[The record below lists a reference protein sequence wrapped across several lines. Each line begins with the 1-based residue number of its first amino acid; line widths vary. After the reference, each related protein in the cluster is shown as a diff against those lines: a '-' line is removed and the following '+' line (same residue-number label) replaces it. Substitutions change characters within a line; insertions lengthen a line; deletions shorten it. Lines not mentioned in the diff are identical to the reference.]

1 LMNER
6 SRIRQRP
13 VSLRKW
19 YDKGMKSGMT
29 IAVVLAGFSLIVL
42 LCCAGC
48 TAPVSEETISVE
60 VIDERPM
67 SNYALYTIKVTN
79 DGYVAVSGL
88 KLNVTVVDGPT
99 NSPRTIGS
107 KIVEVGRIEPGE
119 STTVAAEFSN
129 MKLGGD
135 DVRVLVEIV

>member
-1 LMNER
+1 
-6 SRIRQRP
+6 
-13 VSLRKW
+13 
-19 YDKGMKSGMT
+19 MT

-67 SNYALYTIKVTN
+67 TNYALYTIKVTN
-79 DGYVAVSGL
+79 DGYMAVSGL

-99 NSPRTIGS
+99 NSPHQLAS
-107 KIVEVGRIEPGE
+107 KVVEVGRIEPGE
-119 STTVAAEFSN
+119 STTVGVEFSN

-135 DVRVLVEIV
+135 DVRVQVKIV